1 MTNINIKNHNLNYF
15 YKKYIDII
23 INFEKHIM
31 RIFSIWIIDI
41 HNKNYLL
48 QQLDN
53 ILNSMTKIY
62 NNLLKKCKNT
72 THNYISEDTYITY
85 KNIYEGMNII
95 EYIENPK
102 KYNINPFTEIKLQIL
117 NLAKLNGFYNLDDFF
132 KLFINDHYNYY
143 FDIDDMETFEIYNK
157 VFVPLTIEIEYI
169 QSKKKSSKKISIQK
183 IESKYDSLIY
193 NTCRIIINIDN
204 INHKII
210 FEGYIAA
217 DVLNIYVKTSRIY
230 SKFLFTKKNEVK
242 TIINNNY
249 KNIDNNFY
257 NKYIK
262 LINSNIYFANSAN
275 DIVENI
281 VESYNKFINWKS
293 INFNLL
299 IKEFVNSNIKQM
311 YLIICLLMMGDEQNE
326 YMATLLFNI
335 LKDKKI
341 NADNISDIIYNNLSF
356 YSQIKIKKFTSNIES
371 ELQRIKTLSSE
382 NITIEKQL
390 STLINMPDN
399 VKTYI
404 LEKINELKTDEN
416 NYKLQTAINGLIQY
430 PWKPKN
436 FIDIFNDLK
445 YNRIKITNYLNNI
458 SKKLNDA
465 IYGHNESKEILVE
478 LMGQWITNPSSSGQ
492 IIGLVGPQGV
502 GKTLFAKS
510 ISHALNIPLTVIGLG
525 GMNDSADLVGHSFTY
540 AGAQYGM
547 IVRQMIKAGNWRCVM
562 FFDEID
568 KVAKKNDTNEI
579 FNTLIHITD
588 KNMNKHFQDRFYSSS
603 IEFDLSGVLM
613 IFSYNS
619 SEKIDPILLDRIKEI
634 KISPYTVKE
643 KIIIAQ
649 KYIINELCTNIQIDR
664 NKICFDNKLI
674 KYIIENYTLEA
685 GVRDLYRKLE
695 KILLKLNIDR
705 IYIRGPFL
713 KISNK
718 YNISKEEHKNNIFNM
733 KFKNNIII
741 TKKLIHKYLEKP
753 SLLLDKIHDTNMVG
767 VINGLFATV
776 SGIGGIIPIQVYKNY
791 TNDNIKENLKLK
803 ITGNQKKIMKES
815 VICALTTAINHLNP
829 LIRDKIIKNF
839 INGFHVHAP
848 DAGTPKDGPSA
859 GCAFAIA
866 FLSVMLN
873 KKINRE
879 IAITGELHLTG
890 KVSKIGGLDIK
901 LLGAKK
907 AGIKRV
913 YISEENKE
921 DYDKFKKNN
930 PEIFDNTFEIKIIKC
945 LIDIAYDPYV
955 MPEIV
960 QDDFDP
966 EIICKKYI
974 DIVT

>member
-1 MTNINIKNHNLNYF
+1 MTNINIQNQNLNNF

-23 INFEKHIM
+23 INFEKHIT
-31 RIFSIWIIDI
+31 RLFTDWIIDM
-41 HNKNYLL
+41 HNRNYLL

-53 ILNSMTKIY
+53 IVNSMMKLY
-62 NNLLKKCKNT
+62 NNLLKKCEDITN
-72 THNYISEDTYITY
+72 ISEDTYTIY
-85 KNIYEGMNII
+85 KNIHEGMNII
-95 EYIENPK
+95 EYLENSK
-102 KYNINPFTEIKLQIL
+102 KNNINPLNEIKLQLI

-132 KLFINDHYNYY
+132 KLFIDDHYYYY
-143 FDIDDMETFEIYNK
+143 FSKDDVEIFELYNK
-157 VFVPLTIEIEYI
+157 VFVPLTIEIE
-169 QSKKKSSKKISIQK
+169 SKQPKKMYSNQKISILR

-193 NTCRIIINIDN
+193 NTCRIIINFDN
-204 INHKII
+204 INHIFI
-210 FEGYIAA
+210 FEGYISS
-217 DVLNIYVKTSRIY
+217 DILNIYIRTSYIY
-230 SKFLFTKKNEVK
+230 SKFLFRKKKEVK
-242 TIINNNY
+242 TIINNSYNE
-249 KNIDNNFY
+249 IDKNFY

-262 LINSNIYFANSAN
+262 LINSNIYFANSPN
-275 DIVENI
+275 DIVEII

-299 IKEFVNSNIKQM
+299 MKEFINANVKQM
-311 YLIICLLMMGDEQNE
+311 YHIICLLMMGDEQHE
-326 YMATLLFNI
+326 YIATLLFSL

-341 NADNISDIIYNNLSF
+341 SANNVSDIIYYNLS
-356 YSQIKIKKFTSNIES
+356 YHNQIKIKKFTSNIES
-371 ELQRIKTLSSE
+371 ELHRIKTLSSE
-382 NITIEKQL
+382 NISIEKQL
-390 STLINMPDN
+390 SISVNMPDN
-399 VKTYI
+399 VKAYI
-404 LEKINELKTDEN
+404 LEKVNELKTDET

-430 PWKPKN
+430 PWKPKD

-445 YNRIKITNYLNNI
+445 YNRLKIKNYLNNI
-458 SKKLNDA
+458 SKKLDDV

-547 IVRQMIKAGNWRCVM
+547 IIRQMIKAGNWRCVM
-562 FFDEID
+562 FFDEVD

-634 KISPYTVKE
+634 KISPYTTKE

-664 NKICFDNKLI
+664 NKIYFDDNLI

-685 GVRDLYRKLE
+685 GVRDLYRKME
-695 KILLKLNIDR
+695 RILLKLNIDR
-705 IYIRGPFL
+705 IYIKGPFL
-713 KISNK
+713 KILKKN
-718 YNISKEEHKNNIFNM
+718 NILKEEHKNNIFNM
-733 KFKNNIII
+733 KFDDKVMI
-741 TKKLIHKYLEKP
+741 TKKLVHKYLEKP
-753 SLLLDKIHDTNMVG
+753 LLLDKIHDTNMVG

-776 SGIGGIIPIQVYKNY
+776 SGIGGIIPIQIYKNY
-791 TNDNIKENLKLK
+791 TNDNLKEENLKLK
-803 ITGNQKKIMKES
+803 ITGNQKKVMKES
-815 VICALTTAINHLNP
+815 VVCALTTAINHINP
-829 LIRDKIIKNF
+829 LIRETILKNF

-848 DAGTPKDGPSA
+848 DGGTPKDGPSA

-866 FLSVMLN
+866 FISIMLN

-879 IAITGELHLTG
+879 IAITGELQLTG
-890 KVSKIGGLDIK
+890 KISKIGGLDIK
-901 LLGAKK
+901 LVGAKK
-907 AGIKRV
+907 AGIRRV

-930 PEIFDNTFEIKIIKC
+930 PEFFDNSFEIKIVKY
-945 LIDIAYDPYV
+945 LIDIACDPYV
-955 MPEIV
+955 MPETL

-974 DIVT
+974 DIV